1 MKMHIENRDT
11 TTKKEMVR
19 FIRMLH
25 RKFIKMDFIEYTER
39 PLNQTEFYTNK
50 VTKEKYKKVI
60 FKYKNKVEIVYEL
73 NELEYKNWRA
83 NFPLVT

>member
-1 MKMHIENRDT
+1 MHIENRDT

-39 PLNQTEFYTNK
+39 PINQTEFYTNK

-73 NELEYKNWRA
+73 NKLEYKNWRA
-83 NFPLVT
+83 NFPLVK